1 MIRALTL
8 LTLLGLTLGS
18 LAQAGGGEAPT
29 RPAPAFSLTELD
41 GKRLSLT
48 DLQGQAVILQF
59 GDVACAPCRE
69 NDRLL
74 RLYQFEYLSHGLVV
88 LSLYGAATPAQL
100 RRYDAQ
106 FTFGTLVAPDPDGTV
121 ARRYQ
126 VRGLPT
132 TIFIDRDGVIQ
143 DVRRGQL
150 TEEKL
155 LHSLQRIL

>member
-59 GDVACAPCRE
+59 GDVACAPCR
-69 NDRLL
+69 
-74 RLYQFEYLSHGLVV
+74 
-88 LSLYGAATPAQL
+88 
-100 RRYDAQ
+100 
-106 FTFGTLVAPDPDGTV
+106 
-121 ARRYQ
+121 
-126 VRGLPT
+126 
-132 TIFIDRDGVIQ
+132 
-143 DVRRGQL
+143 
-150 TEEKL
+150 
-155 LHSLQRIL
+155 